1 MGLLMAEALKR
12 LKIKSTDREEARKGA
27 NFLDRAVTQGRG
39 GLFVISANGTQITA
53 EMPASLLRAMK
64 STLITL
70 AETGEVLLLSP
81 ELEISPE
88 KAAEI
93 LGMSRPLVYQRMD
106 SGKLPF
112 RLVGTHRRVL
122 VNDVIALKQF
132 EERRHGFAEA
142 PADYAKGDEPA
153 SLVKKSEKS
162 TGRSSNRGSTPND
175 VDRLVLGTT
184 NAPYRRTINST
195 DLVARLISRDWQNW
209 IAHVVTF
216 FTEVRPELVLQFARL
231 HAIPIQ
237 DLAAAYR
244 SMKSAT
250 GETNPALESAL
261 ERLA

>member
-1 MGLLMAEALKR
+1 MAEALTR
-12 LKIKSTDREEARKGA
+12 LKIESTDREEARKGA
-27 NFLDRAVTQGRG
+27 NFLDGAAMLEHG
-39 GLFVISANGTQITA
+39 GLFVTKANGERLTA

-64 STLITL
+64 SILITL
-70 AETGEVLLLSP
+70 AETGEVLLLNP

-93 LGMSRPLVYQRMD
+93 LGMSRPLVYRQMD

-112 RLVGTHRRVL
+112 RLVGTHRRVR
-122 VNDVIALKQF
+122 VNDVIVLKQF
-132 EERRHGFAEA
+132 AEE
-142 PADYAKGDEPA
+142 DEPA
-153 SLVKKSEKS
+153 GPTKKSQKS
-162 TGRSSNRGSTPND
+162 IRRSSNRASKSHD
-175 VDRLVLGTT
+175 VDQLVLGTT
-184 NAPYRRTINST
+184 NAPYRRTINAT
-195 DLVARLISRDWQNW
+195 DLVVRLTSRDWQNW

-250 GETNPALESAL
+250 GETNPALESEL
-261 ERLA
+261 ERLASIT

>member
-1 MGLLMAEALKR
+1 MTEALTR
-12 LKIKSTDREEARKGA
+12 LKIRSIDREEARKGA
-27 NFLDRAVTQGRG
+27 NFLDRAATQEHGGIFVTK
-39 GLFVISANGTQITA
+39 ANGAQLTA

-64 STLITL
+64 SILLTL
-70 AETGEVLLLSP
+70 AETGEVFLLSP
-81 ELEISPE
+81 DIEISPE

-122 VNDVIALKQF
+122 VKDVIILKQF
-132 EERRHGFAEA
+132 EGRRHGL
-142 PADYAKGDEPA
+142 ADALAVGADEDEPA
-153 SLVKKSEKS
+153 SPAKKSEKS
-162 TGRSSNRGSTPND
+162 IGRSSNRACTPND
-175 VDRLVLGTT
+175 VDQLVLGTT

-195 DLVARLISRDWQNW
+195 DLVTRLTSRDWQDW

-244 SMKSAT
+244 SMKSDT

>member
-1 MGLLMAEALKR
+1 MAEALTR
-12 LKIKSTDREEARKGA
+12 LKIERTDREEARKGA
-27 NFLDRAVTQGRG
+27 NFLDRAATQGHG
-39 GLFVISANGTQITA
+39 GLFVIEANGALLTA

-64 STLITL
+64 SILLTL

-122 VNDVIALKQF
+122 VNDVIILKQF
-132 EERRHGFAEA
+132 EERRHDFAEA
-142 PADYAKGDEPA
+142 LAADAEEDEPA
-153 SLVKKSEKS
+153 SSAKNSEKEI
-162 TGRSSNRGSTPND
+162 GRSSNRASTPND
-175 VDRLVLGTT
+175 IDQLVLGTT

-195 DLVARLISRDWQNW
+195 DLVARLTSRDWQNW

-216 FTEVRPELVLQFARL
+216 FTEVRPELVLRFAQF
-231 HAIPIQ
+231 HAILIQ

-250 GETNPALESAL
+250 GETNPALESTL
-261 ERLA
+261 ERLASVT

>member
-1 MGLLMAEALKR
+1 MAEGMTR
-12 LKIKSTDREEARKGA
+12 LKIETTDREEARKGA
-27 NFLDRAVTQGRG
+27 SFLDRAAAQEHG
-39 GLFVISANGTQITA
+39 GLFVIKANGAQLTA
-53 EMPASLLRAMK
+53 EMPASVLRAVK
-64 STLITL
+64 SILITL

-122 VNDVIALKQF
+122 VSDVVALKQL
-132 EERRHGFAEA
+132 EERRSSFAETLA
-142 PADYAKGDEPA
+142 ADPEENEPA
-153 SLVKKSEKS
+153 RPTKKSD
-162 TGRSSNRGSTPND
+162 RARRYSNRASKPQNID
-175 VDRLVLGTT
+175 QLVLGTT
-184 NAPYRRTINST
+184 NAPYRRTMNAT
-195 DLVARLISRDWQNW
+195 DLVARLTSRDWQNW
-209 IAHVVTF
+209 IAHVATF
-216 FTEVRPELVLQFARL
+216 FTEVRPELVLEFARF

-237 DLAAAYR
+237 DLAASYR

-250 GETNPALESAL
+250 GESNPALESAL